1 MSEELYIIDGHAQI
15 YRAFY
20 AVESLRSPTGEPVN
34 AIFQF
39 TRMLLHL
46 IKEKKPA
53 RIVAV
58 FDAPGKNFRHELY
71 PEYKA
76 NRKPAPEELKV
87 QIPQIISIVKD
98 FNIPVLSIEGVE
110 ADDVIGVLTKIAQQN
125 GLNST
130 IVSAD
135 KDLAQLLNDKVRIF
149 DPKKNTLTTAAD
161 FYDENGF
168 EPDKLVDLMGLW
180 GDTADN
186 IPGVAGIG
194 KKIGRELIQKY
205 KSLENL
211 LDRASEIKG
220 KRGETLL
227 KSREIALLSKEL
239 ATIKLDIPLD
249 FDIEK
254 TKFSE
259 PDYTALRN
267 KFIEYGFKVLLSELD
282 NQSPPPQE
290 EREYRLIDTPEKFA
304 AFLPELEN
312 AGHFALDTE
321 TTGIDPVRAELVGIS
336 VSFTEKT
343 AFYLP
348 FKGLPE
354 EQVLTARELT
364 ALKPI
369 LENPQITKC
378 GQNLKYDLII
388 FKRNGV
394 DVQGVNFDT
403 LIASSLLEGHI
414 RGHDLDS
421 LAARHLGI
429 EKIPT
434 KAIIGTGSKEIT
446 MDQAGTVT
454 VCEYACE
461 DADVTL
467 RLEKLFRSRLKPE
480 EERLLQDIELPL
492 SRLLTQMQLEGI
504 RVDGELLQKQSRELE
519 IVLDSI
525 TTRIYEI
532 AGKEFNISSTKQ
544 LSEIMFEDLGYP
556 VIRKTKTGCS
566 TDESVLTELAGQG
579 YELPELLLEFRQYS
593 KLKSTYLDALPK
605 MINPETGRIHTTF
618 SQTGTATG
626 RLSSNNPNLQN
637 IPIRS
642 EKGRA
647 IRAAFI
653 PRDGWKMLAAD
664 YSQVELRMLAHFS
677 EDIMLVQAFENNE
690 DIHRVV
696 AAEINGIELDAVTSE
711 QRYAAKAVNFGIIY
725 GQTAHGLSQ
734 TTGMPRFAA
743 QQFID
748 SYFAQFPNIRDFI
761 DSTIAQAHEDG
772 GVRTMYGR
780 FRALPELKASK
791 KVDMQRGER
800 EALNTLIQGSAAD
813 LIKIAML
820 RVNAAISAEGL
831 EARMLLQIHDELV
844 FEAAAADIPALER
857 LVKREMEGAVKLNV
871 PLKVEIGIGDNWLAL
886 K

>member
-1 MSEELYIIDGHAQI
+1 MSEDLYIIDGHAQI

-20 AVESLRSPTGEPVN
+20 AVEGLRSPTGEPVN

-46 IKEKKPA
+46 IKEEKPA

-110 ADDVIGVLTKIAQQN
+110 ADDVIGVLTKLAEKD
-125 GLNST
+125 GLHST
-130 IVSAD
+130 IVSGD
-135 KDLAQLLNDKVRIF
+135 KDLAQLLNDNVRMF
-149 DPKKNTLTTAAD
+149 DPKKNTITTAAD

-168 EPDKLVDLMGLW
+168 EPEKLIDLMGLW

-249 FDIEK
+249 FDMDK

-259 PDYTALRN
+259 PDYQSLRN
-267 KFIEYGFKVLLSELD
+267 KFVEYGFKVLLSELD

-304 AFLPELEN
+304 ALLPELEN

-321 TTGIDPVRAELVGIS
+321 TTGIDPVQAELVGIS
-336 VSFTEKT
+336 LSFTEKT

-348 FKGLPE
+348 FKALPE
-354 EQVLTARELT
+354 EKVLTAKEL
-364 ALKPI
+364 AEIKPI
-369 LENPQITKC
+369 LENPKITKC

-388 FKRNGV
+388 FKRNGIEV
-394 DVQGVNFDT
+394 RGVNFDT
-403 LIASSLLEGHI
+403 LIGSSLLEGHI

-434 KAIIGTGSKEIT
+434 KAIIGSGSKEIT
-446 MDQAGTVT
+446 MDQAGVDV

-467 RLEKLFRSRLKPE
+467 RLEKLFKNRLKPE
-480 EERLLQDIELPL
+480 EERLMQEIELPL
-492 SRLLTQMQLEGI
+492 SRLLTQLQLEGI
-504 RVDGELLQKQSRELE
+504 RVDGELLQKQSSELE
-519 IVLDSI
+519 IVLESI

-532 AGKEFNISSTKQ
+532 AGKEFNIASTKQ

-556 VIRKTKTGCS
+556 VIRKTKTGYS
-566 TDESVLTELAGQG
+566 TDEAVLTELAGQG
-579 YELPELLLEFRQYS
+579 YELPELLLEYRQYS
-593 KLKSTYLDALPK
+593 KLKSTYLDALPR

-677 EDIMLVQAFENNE
+677 EDVMLVQAFENNE

-696 AAEINGIELDAVTSE
+696 AAEINGIDIKDVTSE

-748 SYFAQFPNIRDFI
+748 SYFNQFPNIRDFI
-761 DSTIAQAHEDG
+761 NSTIAQAHEDG

-791 KVDMQRGER
+791 KVEMQRGER

-820 RVNAAISAEGL
+820 RVDAAIKAEGL
-831 EARMLLQIHDELV
+831 DARMLLQIHDELV
-844 FEAAAADIPALER
+844 FEAAATDIPALEK

-871 PLKVEIGIGDNWLAL
+871 PLKVDIGIGDNWLAL